1 MDTIA
6 TTKVRKAPARPWY
19 REPWPW
25 ILMSG
30 PVIVIVAGVGTAI
43 VAFSGADGLVAD
55 DYYKQGLAINRTLAR
70 EDAARGRGISG
81 ELRIDAGIVRVSL
94 ASSQA
99 LPDRLTLTFAHP
111 ARASSD
117 RVVHLA
123 RRVDG
128 GYEAPLTELGPGR
141 WRAIVETPEWRIAAL
156 IDPRQPGA
164 AQFTPGVR

>member
-6 TTKVRKAPARPWY
+6 ATGGGKAPARPWY

-25 ILMSG
+25 ILMAG
-30 PVIVIVAGVGTAI
+30 PLIVIVAGVGTAI
-43 VAFSGADGLVAD
+43 VAFTGADGLVAD

-70 EDAARGRGISG
+70 EEAARVRGISG
-81 ELRIDAGIVRVSL
+81 ELRIDTGVVRVSL
-94 ASSQA
+94 TSSQA

-123 RRVDG
+123 RRADG
-128 GYEAPLTELGPGR
+128 DYEAPLPELGPGR
-141 WRAIVETPEWRIAAL
+141 WRAIVDTPEWRIAAL
-156 IDPRQPGA
+156 VDPRASGA

>member
-1 MDTIA
+1 MDTTA
-6 TTKVRKAPARPWY
+6 TTEAGKAQARPWY

-30 PVIVIVAGVGTAI
+30 PIIVIVAGVGTAV

-81 ELRIDAGIVRVSL
+81 ELRIDAGVVRVSL
-94 ASSQA
+94 TSSQA

-111 ARASSD
+111 ARASRD

-123 RRVDG
+123 RGSNGD
-128 GYEAPLTELGPGR
+128 YEAPLPELGPGR
-141 WRAIVETPEWRIAAL
+141 WRAIVETAEWRIAAV

-164 AQFTPGVR
+164 AQFTPGVL